1 MHHIRKSI
9 EYKKVEIM
17 KEKFFA
23 GIICILGIFLALE
36 GCSERSD
43 QAKLAERGIE
53 VMSQPITGY
62 TQRTKR
68 GVTTGYEVSPIFQTT
83 TGQTYTCH
91 GNVSESTINQLQHNP
106 VIKIKYLL
114 NDPSICAV
122 DHAETNGVWFAILIG
137 LGMALG
143 SVAYIYNRSSL

>member
-1 MHHIRKSI
+1 
-9 EYKKVEIM
+9 M

-23 GIICILGIFLALE
+23 GIICILGIFLVLE
-36 GCSERSD
+36 GCGERSD

-53 VMSQPITGY
+53 VMSQPITEY
-62 TQRTKR
+62 NQRTKR
-68 GVTTGYEVSPIFQTT
+68 GVTMGYEVSPTFQTT

-91 GNVSESTINQLQHNP
+91 GNVSESIINQLKYNP
-106 VIKIKYLL
+106 VIEIKYLL

-122 DHAETNGVWFAILIG
+122 DHAETSGIWFAILIG

>member
-23 GIICILGIFLALE
+23 GILCILGSFLVFE

-53 VMSQPITGY
+53 VMS
-62 TQRTKR
+62 
-68 GVTTGYEVSPIFQTT
+68 
-83 TGQTYTCH
+83 
-91 GNVSESTINQLQHNP
+91 
-106 VIKIKYLL
+106 
-114 NDPSICAV
+114 
-122 DHAETNGVWFAILIG
+122 
-137 LGMALG
+137 
-143 SVAYIYNRSSL
+143 